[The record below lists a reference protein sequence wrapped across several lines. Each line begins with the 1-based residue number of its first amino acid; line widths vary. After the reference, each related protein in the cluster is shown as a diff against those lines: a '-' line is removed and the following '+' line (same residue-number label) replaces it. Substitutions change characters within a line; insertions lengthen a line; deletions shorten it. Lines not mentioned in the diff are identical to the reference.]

1 MSFLIDGCV
10 CTGELVATG
19 QLNCMPEP
27 KRDAYKIFLPY
38 YDSTGAINTVAKGTV
53 INEAYIL
60 GKFTDADTTKR
71 WYMTPKIENFQ
82 APVPTVETESVGNQT
97 FNTGEEI
104 KVAQTFEHVRKV
116 GNAAMLA
123 FYNQAGCNELGMF
136 SVSRTGQLK
145 GMNDGEGNLIP
156 IKLQDDSLSA
166 QYSEPVA
173 GQSQKVMV
181 SYTVDELENDAF
193 KDFIDADSIAYSALK
208 WFTKQPKELIAYI
221 VAATTTNIV
230 LELSA
235 MIGSV
240 GKKSVQLGFVTA
252 DLVSSDDATTGEL
265 YNITD
270 GANAAGTLTYD
281 AINEQYTFT
290 YTVPVA
296 SADEINLAITKTGYH
311 FKTIKLTTA

>member
-60 GKFTDADTTKR
+60 GKFTDGDT
-71 WYMTPKIENFQ
+71 
-82 APVPTVETESVGNQT
+82 T

-290 YTVPVA
+290 YAVPVA